1 MVTFNEGTVSRTAR
15 SASVLIALLLVW
27 ASVPVA
33 TLMVSSGA
41 STALSSVEV
50 TIQTTK
56 DLPYQYALTAYNTT
70 GYQVASFYG
79 SYPEAGFGL
88 PSGTYLITASAYYQQ
103 YDICYLCPLEAG
115 INSSVSSVAI
125 PIRYY
130 PPASEYGFA
139 VVKVTGPSQITI
151 DTKNST
157 DFQLVKVPVHVAFFN
172 GTAAAGASVSA
183 YVVGMQYGYTQNWV
197 SYGQTGSDG
206 NVTLAMPA
214 APLEVDASLSVP
226 VQLPKG
232 VSTIPVDVGGQQV
245 NVTVYWQPSQVQLS
259 GQALVLP
266 PQSGAEI
273 TLKAQQYPYRMP
285 YPVYSGTGPVQSGVA
300 TVTVTNA
307 TTGSPQQGAASA
319 QPSRIAPFSPT
330 SAQLSS
336 PARAAAGPAS
346 DPLVVL
352 PLALAAG
359 TVAAVALIAAM
370 LGKRKQT
377 VQGARP

>member
-139 VVKVTGPSQITI
+139 VV
-151 DTKNST
+151 
-157 DFQLVKVPVHVAFFN
+157 
-172 GTAAAGASVSA
+172 
-183 YVVGMQYGYTQNWV
+183 
-197 SYGQTGSDG
+197 
-206 NVTLAMPA
+206 
-214 APLEVDASLSVP
+214 
-226 VQLPKG
+226 
-232 VSTIPVDVGGQQV
+232 
-245 NVTVYWQPSQVQLS
+245 
-259 GQALVLP
+259 
-266 PQSGAEI
+266 
-273 TLKAQQYPYRMP
+273 
-285 YPVYSGTGPVQSGVA
+285 
-300 TVTVTNA
+300 
-307 TTGSPQQGAASA
+307 
-319 QPSRIAPFSPT
+319 
-330 SAQLSS
+330 
-336 PARAAAGPAS
+336 
-346 DPLVVL
+346 
-352 PLALAAG
+352 
-359 TVAAVALIAAM
+359 
-370 LGKRKQT
+370 
-377 VQGARP
+377 